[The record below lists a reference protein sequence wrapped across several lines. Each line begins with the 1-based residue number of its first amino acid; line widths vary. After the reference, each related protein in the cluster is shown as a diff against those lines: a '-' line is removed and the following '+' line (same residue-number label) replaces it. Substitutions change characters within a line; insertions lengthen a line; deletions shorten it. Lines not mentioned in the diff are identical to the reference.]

1 MKILIISPPFSQLN
15 SPYASLSFLQGFLK
29 ANGTDCSVVDLG
41 IKMTNSMYSKEG
53 LEKLRTYIEEN
64 QVYDQD
70 ARFFLD
76 NFDKY
81 FQSIDDLVLFLKGKT
96 DRFDHDI
103 PKWKMSSSALK
114 KDISGLND
122 LDYNLYLASL
132 YFEDIFLFFKTAAPG
147 YGLSRY
153 AESLSLSPPVFEI
166 VRNGL
171 DSVSF
176 TDGFMISEL
185 EKCGLENYEI
195 IAFTIPFPGTL
206 TGALKV
212 ARHIRDK
219 HPDKII
225 VFGGGYI
232 NTELRSLSDPGIFEF
247 TDFICLDDGEVPLLR
262 IIEFAKG
269 KITKDQLV
277 RTYCSE
283 EGKVQFYDNSDQ
295 TFDINRGTPDY
306 SDLDMDDYI
315 PVYESVNPMMRL
327 WSEKNTLKLRLARG
341 CYWHR
346 CAFCDTTLP
355 YIKDYAPENTD
366 DLIADIVKMVNQ
378 TGITRFHFTDE
389 AIPPAVAI
397 KLSVELIR
405 QKIKITWWGN
415 IRFDKAFTEDVC
427 MLLKHAGCIAAV
439 GGLESA
445 CGRTLS
451 SMNKGVLIEDAV
463 GVMRNFKSAGIL
475 VHAYMIYGFPTETA
489 HDLIDSAEVL
499 RQLFA
504 AGLVDSAFWHRF
516 ALTVHSPVFT
526 QREKYRISVPD
537 PDPKPFANNDIEYI
551 DGSGNEPDRFGGGLK
566 KATYNFMLGIGL
578 DKDINTWFAFRTPLP
593 SVKKRFLRKIL
604 EKPLP
609 LPDQSKKIIWLGGE
623 VTLKGKIVIIEG
635 LNGVIE
641 YELPYKISNWL
652 KKLMNSAS
660 VFSSDGIKVS
670 EAAKTF
676 PGYQGIKFSG
686 FVANEIWDELFDA
699 GLLIV

>member
-15 SPYASLSFLQGFLK
+15 SPYASLPFLQGFLK
-29 ANGTDCSVVDLG
+29 ANGIDCTVLDLG
-41 IKMTNSMYSKEG
+41 IKVTNAMYSKEG
-53 LEKLRTYIEEN
+53 LKKLRGYIEQN
-64 QVYDQD
+64 QIETEDT
-70 ARFFLD
+70 RFFLD

-81 FQSIDDLVLFLKGKT
+81 SRCIDDLVLFLKGRT
-96 DRFDHDI
+96 ARFEIDN
-103 PKWKMSSSALK
+103 PTWKMSSSALK
-114 KDISGLND
+114 KDVSGLND
-122 LDYNLYLASL
+122 FEYERYLASL
-132 YFEDIFLFFKTAAPG
+132 YLEDIFLFFKAASPD

-153 AESLSLSPPVFEI
+153 AESLSLSPPVFDI

-171 DSVSF
+171 DDDSL

-185 EKCGLENYEI
+185 EKCGIEKYDI

-206 TGALKV
+206 TGALKCSK
-212 ARHIRDK
+212 HIK
-219 HPDKII
+219 KNFPGKTI

-232 NTELRSLSDPGIFEF
+232 NTELRSLTDPGIFDF
-247 TDFICLDDGEVPLLR
+247 TDFICLDDGELPFLK
-262 IIEFAKG
+262 ITEFCDG
-269 KITKDQLV
+269 KIKKDQLV

-283 EGKVQFYDNSDQ
+283 DGEVKFYDSSDKSAE
-295 TFDINRGTPDY
+295 IIRGTPDY
-306 SDLDMDDYI
+306 SGLDMEDYI
-315 PVYESVNPMMRL
+315 PVLESVNPMIRL
-327 WSEKNTLKLRLARG
+327 WSENNTLKLRLTKG

-346 CAFCDTTLP
+346 CTFCDTSLP
-355 YIKDYAPENTD
+355 YISDYSPEKID
-366 DLIADIVKMVNQ
+366 DLINDIRIMTEH

-397 KLSVELIR
+397 QLSVELIR
-405 QKIKITWWGN
+405 NKIRISWWGN

-427 MLLKHAGCIAAV
+427 RLMKEAGCIAAV

-445 CGRTLS
+445 CGRTLL

-463 GVMRNFKSAGIL
+463 SVMRNFKSAGIL

-489 HDLIDSAEVL
+489 QDLVDSAEVL

-526 QREKYRISVPD
+526 QREKYDISVPD
-537 PDPKPFANNDIEYI
+537 PEPRPFANNDIEYI
-551 DGSGNEPDRFGGGLK
+551 DGSGNDPDRFGDGLR

-578 DKDINTWFAFRTPLP
+578 DKDIGKWFNFKTPEPL
-593 SVKKRFLRKIL
+593 VKKRFLRKIL

-609 LPDQSKKIIWLGGE
+609 LPDNSKRIIWLGGE
-623 VTLKGKIVIIEG
+623 VRLKGKVVIIEG
-635 LNGVIE
+635 LNGTIE

-660 VFSSDGIKVS
+660 VFISDGVKLS
-670 EAAKTF
+670 EASKTF
-676 PGYQGIKFSG
+676 PTYQGIKFSG
-686 FVANEIWDELFDA
+686 FIANEIWDELFDA
-699 GLLIV
+699 GLLVI